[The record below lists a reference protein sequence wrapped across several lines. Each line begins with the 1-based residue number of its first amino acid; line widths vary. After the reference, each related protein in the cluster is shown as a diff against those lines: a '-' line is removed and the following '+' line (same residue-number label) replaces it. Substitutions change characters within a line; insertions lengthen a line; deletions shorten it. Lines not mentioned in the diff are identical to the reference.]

1 MSTKKS
7 EDSDIEH
14 PNGEHPDGELDSNGK
29 VPSSE
34 AIQAAA
40 FDLFARRGYLA
51 ASVREVMKACGL
63 TQGALYN
70 HFPSK
75 NQLLATLIRTTQ
87 DGLEKRCADA
97 VAAVGDSPAAQLRA
111 FVEAFTERHCERRTE
126 ALVANRDF
134 EWLKPASLDE
144 ILASR
149 RRIRDML
156 VEILD
161 RGERLG
167 SFHLPHAKDRGNSRI
182 VAMAILNQCI
192 YVSNWFRPGGTWTQR
207 EVAVLHAEMALRIVA
222 AR

>member
-7 EDSDIEH
+7 EDSDIEL
-14 PNGEHPDGELDSNGK
+14 PIGELDSNGK

-97 VAAVGDSPAAQLRA
+97 VAAAGDNPAAQLRA

-134 EWLKPASLDE
+134 EWLKPQSLDE

-161 RGERLG
+161 RGERVG
-167 SFHLPHAKDRGNSRI
+167 AFHLPHANDRGNSRI

-192 YVSNWFRPGGTWTQR
+192 YVSNWFRPGGAWAQR
-207 EVAVLHAEMALRIVA
+207 EVAVLHAEMALRIVS